1 MERMSGSWSSVRQKR
16 GGLSPAERT
25 GRDETRLAYA
35 QTVLHISRM
44 MFAAAVTVL
53 LLLIYTFIHAD
64 RNSASFY
71 VSVVTYVLDVAFIA
85 YNIFTTI
92 RYTRLRNRLSGED
105 TPLQVIEAGK
115 KS

>member
-1 MERMSGSWSSVRQKR
+1 MERISGGWNSVRQKR

-25 GRDETRLAYA
+25 ARDEVRLAHA
-35 QTVLHISRM
+35 QTVLHMSRM
-44 MFAAAVTVL
+44 MFTAAVTVML
-53 LLLIYTFIHAD
+53 LLVYTFIHAD

-71 VSVVTYVLDVAFIA
+71 VSVVTCVLDVIFIA

-105 TPLQVIEAGK
+105 TLPRVRED
-115 KS
+115 S